1 MLDFGAFWI
10 QELRMLNLYKA
21 FLKICIFHRV
31 FLDFVLKNNNLKF
44 NALCLDFASRLIFVF
59 SSPFFSF
66 YSFKK
71 CILGQATNVSL
82 SFLTL

>member
-44 NALCLDFASRLIFVF
+44 NALCLDFTSRLIFIF
-59 SSPFFSF
+59 SSPFVSF
-66 YSFKK
+66 YLLKSVY
-71 CILGQATNVSL
+71 LGKL
-82 SFLTL
+82 LI